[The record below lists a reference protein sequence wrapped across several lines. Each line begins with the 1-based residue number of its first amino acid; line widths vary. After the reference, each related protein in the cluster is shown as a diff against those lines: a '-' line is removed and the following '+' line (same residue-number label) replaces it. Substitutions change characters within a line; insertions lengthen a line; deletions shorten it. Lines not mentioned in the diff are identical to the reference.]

1 MYPKIPLT
9 AVIQRN
15 NPEFALMKGHGRVFV
30 ALLLLVAMPVLPNA
44 QSGTQGFD
52 QDQRVFEAADQG
64 NLEKLLTAL
73 AAGGTADGYT
83 DEVGR
88 TALIVASFGGHYGHV
103 EVLNKLLDSANVNHA
118 DKFDGTPLMVASS
131 LGYARVVGK
140 LLEKGARPDLQDKD
154 GYTALFW
161 AIRNNHSHVV
171 DMLVDKSLAGANETL
186 NLQDNYGNTGVALA
200 ALYGHH
206 EIVSKL
212 TARGADLHLQDRFGY
227 SRFPGKSETHL
238 QTSSSTTT
246 SATTTTTPPPTTG
259 STTSPSPTSTTATTP
274 RPTTSSTTSPP
285 PTSGTENTTSALQE
299 SAASFSTTPAPAPAA

>member
-1 MYPKIPLT
+1 
-9 AVIQRN
+9 
-15 NPEFALMKGHGRVFV
+15 MKSHERVFV

-44 QSGTQGFD
+44 QSSGTQGFD
-52 QDQRVFEAADQG
+52 QDRRVFEAADQG

-73 AAGGTADGYT
+73 AAGGRADGYT

-103 EVLNKLLDSANVNHA
+103 EVLSKLLDSANVNHA

-186 NLQDNYGNTGVALA
+186 NLQDKYGNTGVALA

-212 TARGADLHLQDRFGY
+212 TARGADLHLRDRFGY
-227 SRFPGKSETHL
+227 SRFPGESDL

-246 SATTTTTPPPTTG
+246 SATTTTTPPPTTS

-299 SAASFSTTPAPAPAA
+299 SAASFSTTPAPAPAT